1 MSAIFT
7 GLAPVSDDDLVRL
20 SHENPRY
27 RFERDD
33 NGTLRMSPTHS
44 AGGAKSAEALLQLG
58 DYMRSVGGKVYD
70 SSTGFKMPRG
80 GVRSPDASWL
90 SAAHLAA
97 LIPED
102 RTGFWNVVPDVVIE
116 VASESDEPGEAEAKI
131 DMFCEHGSTYGAA
144 VTPHTR
150 KVYERGS
157 PPPGLQLNF
166 DAIIDA

>member
-20 SHENPRY
+20 SHQNPRY

-33 NGTLRMSPTHS
+33 NGTLLMSPTFS

-58 DYMRSVGGKVYD
+58 DYMRAVGGKVYD
-70 SSTGFKMPRG
+70 SSTGFTTPRG
-80 GVRSPDASWL
+80 GVRSPAASWI

-97 LIPED
+97 LTPQE
-102 RTGFWNVVPDVVIE
+102 RTGFWRVIPDVVIE
-116 VASESDEPGEAEAKI
+116 VASDSDEPGEAEAKI
-131 DMFCEHGSTYGAA
+131 DMFCDHGASYGVAI
-144 VTPHTR
+144 TPHTR

-157 PPPGLQLNF
+157 APPSLQLNF
-166 DAIIDA
+166 DSIIDA